1 MNTMIPVGAVSRPQ
15 MEASRSSLPTA
26 NVDCDETRHAVLPRA
41 RFGPGRASCAL
52 LCLCL
57 WVIPAHAGEGLTGL
71 LTLARDNDPD
81 YKAAAAARDAGVQAR
96 FVGRAQLLPTISAS
110 FEVGDSDLTQGTKS
124 YSAQPKTTAWRLSQ
138 PVFDLEKW
146 SSYKEE
152 NTRAVLAELKFVEAS
167 TELTIRLARTVF
179 DTLLAAD
186 NLVLSN
192 AQMEAYAS
200 QRKEA
205 ENLRAAGVLTL
216 TDVEDTRARELQSQA
231 SAIEAAYG
239 LELRHRELARIVG
252 TLPPDSPRPLKQF
265 TPLAI
270 DPDNLDSWLR
280 AVDEANPK
288 IISARTAV
296 EITGHAA
303 DRARAGHY
311 PSLDLIASSS
321 RTRDPSQAYNLEHS
335 QSVSLRFSLP
345 IYEGGRTSATADR
358 AAALRIQSREELE
371 SARREAAVKA
381 AEAFLGIGN
390 ATAKIRALEQ
400 ALHAA
405 ETTLQGAKAGRQA
418 GLRTH
423 TDVLNAQQQVF
434 SVRRDL
440 NKERYNHLLAGIQLK
455 ALAGR
460 LTDADLA
467 VIDRM

>member
-1 MNTMIPVGAVSRPQ
+1 MNEMTAASAARRPRRPGLPVLFAA
-15 MEASRSSLPTA
+15 MFCFSLPM
-26 NVDCDETRHAVLPRA
+26 P
-41 RFGPGRASCAL
+41 
-52 LCLCL
+52 
-57 WVIPAHAGEGLTGL
+57 PAAAGEGLGGL
-71 LTLARDNDPD
+71 LQLARENDPD
-81 YKAAAAARDAGVQAR
+81 YKAAAAARDAGIQAR
-96 FVGRAQLLPTISAS
+96 RVGRAQLLPSISAT
-110 FEVGDSDLTQGTKS
+110 FEIGDSDLERDYSNGATPLNYGTQS
-124 YSAQPKTTAWRLSQ
+124 KTVAWRLSQ

-152 NTRAVLAELKFVEAS
+152 NARAALAELKFVEAS
-167 TELTIRLARTVF
+167 TELTLRLARTVF

-186 NLVLSN
+186 NLALSE
-192 AQMEAYAS
+192 AQKEAYAS

-205 ENLRAAGVLTL
+205 EQLRAAGVLTL

-231 SAIEAAYG
+231 NAIEAAYG

-252 TLPPDSPRPLKQF
+252 TLPPDSPRPVKQF
-265 TPLAI
+265 QTLAI
-270 DPDNLDSWLR
+270 EPDNLETWLR
-280 AVDEANPK
+280 AVEDANPK
-288 IISARTAV
+288 IISARTAL
-296 EITGHAA
+296 ELTGHAA

-311 PSLDLIASSS
+311 PSVDLIASATH
-321 RTRDPSQAYNLEHS
+321 TRDPNQYTSLENSQG
-335 QSVSLRFSLP
+335 VSLRLSLP

-358 AAALRIQSREELE
+358 AAALRIQAREELE
-371 SARREAAVKA
+371 AARREASVKA

-400 ALHAA
+400 ALRAA
-405 ETTLQGAKAGRQA
+405 ETSLQGAKVGRDA